1 MSTTTHL
8 PDLSKPDQALLEDL
22 IDGSL
27 DLPALA
33 AKHGLTIPQAL
44 DRAASPPIAA
54 YLEAFDRFR
63 LLREHARQ
71 DKALSTLHR
80 NLDAAPKP
88 AEQIRAAS
96 TLLRYSTQR
105 TSREKTTR
113 HRAPH
118 RTDPPAAREVALQPA
133 ASFTP
138 PLDPLA
144 ALSSLVET
152 NALTGAIA
160 PIAPPRP
167 SGRTRPNT
175 PAPSRSLASLAGAP
189 PPR

>member
-1 MSTTTHL
+1 MSTATHL

-33 AKHGLTIPQAL
+33 AKHGLTIPQTL

-54 YLEAFDRFR
+54 YLDAFNRFR

-96 TLLRYSTQR
+96 TLLRYSTLC
-105 TSREKTTR
+105 TREPTR

-118 RTDPPAAREVALQPA
+118 RPDPPAAREVALQPA

-144 ALSSLVET
+144 ALSSLVEI

-160 PIAPPRP
+160 PIAPPP
-167 SGRTRPNT
+167 PTGRTRPNT